1 MRKFTTL
8 KSAGKA
14 MLMTFTA
21 LTGLVTAVHA
31 QPTATV
37 TVGTGTGKSYNNPI
51 NSCYGYTYSQQI
63 YTQAQILAA
72 NGNVAPPT
80 NLITKI
86 RFFYHADFPPSSTAN
101 SNDWTVYMGNTTTT
115 AFASN
120 TAWIPTTAMTQVFTG
135 IVTFPANQNWFEIV
149 LPTAFVWDGTSS
161 IVIAVD
167 ENAPN
172 YNCSMQWRFTALTN
186 QGIYYFDDVTNP
198 VPATPPTGTR
208 TNERPNAQFDFMVP
222 PDNAGATSIFV
233 PGTPFC
239 SGPAN
244 VTARI
249 HNYGSNIINNVVV
262 NWSVDGVLQTPITY
276 STPIDMENTTAGPDA
291 DIVLGSVVFDYDIP
305 VDIVAWTSMPNGV
318 TDTKKSNDTA
328 AQSITS
334 TRQGV
339 DFTISPQDTTICIG
353 NSIVLDAGT
362 FTHNP
367 IYVWSTGALTQT
379 ISVSAPGPYSVK
391 VMNSDGCQ
399 DKDTIYVNV
408 YPNPVANSIAIID
421 NGGGSFTFN
430 IIGAQNVT
438 NYTWDF
444 GDGTI
449 ESGPGPKTHTYDD
462 DGEYT
467 AKVTLTND
475 CGEVVIT
482 RLIAVS
488 NGATDINDIAGL
500 QRELKVFPNPGRD
513 MVTIGHNGGIKM
525 QRVAIYNLMGQQVYS
540 SEVKNGDRHQVSVSG
555 MASGIYNV
563 VIFTDKGKATK
574 KLEVIK

>member
-1 MRKFTTL
+1 MKNIYACICRIGTIAAGLFLTVALPVAVNAQTYCTPAYSTGCTSGDDIDDVILNGANGTMISNLGNPCPAGGYQNYTT
-8 KSAGKA
+8 STAPN
-14 MLMTFTA
+14 MTADLILGNTY
-21 LTGLVTAVHA
+21 TGNVTTNYAFGNESVKIWIDFNNNG
-31 QPTATV
+31 TFETTEVVATLNNISS
-37 TVGTGTGKSYNNPI
+37 TSTGAISIAIPAITSVGTRRMRIRLN
-51 NSCYGYTYSQQI
+51 YT
-63 YTQAQILAA
+63 
-72 NGNVAPPT
+72 
-80 NLITKI
+80 
-86 RFFYHADFPPSSTAN
+86 STAAGIDPCN
-101 SNDWTVYMGNTTTT
+101 S
-115 AFASN
+115 
-120 TAWIPTTAMTQVFTG
+120 
-135 IVTFPANQNWFEIV
+135 VTWGECHDYNVNI
-149 LPTAFVWDGTSS
+149 LPLA
-161 IVIAVD
+161 
-167 ENAPN
+167 
-172 YNCSMQWRFTALTN
+172 
-186 QGIYYFDDVTNP
+186 
-198 VPATPPTGTR
+198 
-208 TNERPNAQFDFMVP
+208 P
-222 PDNAGATSIFV
+222 PDNAGVDSLVAPDMNGV
-233 PGTPFC
+233 FC
-239 SGPAN
+239 SGQQEVKVRVRNLGVNP
-244 VTARI
+244 
-249 HNYGSNIINNVVV
+249 INSLTV
-262 NWSVDGVLQTPITY
+262 NWSVNGVLQTPVMYNNLIDSIY
-276 STPIDMENTTAGPDA
+276 SPSTNMATVT
-291 DIVLGSVVFDYDIP
+291 LGNVVFPYATGVNIKS
-305 VDIVAWTSMPNGV
+305 WTSMPNGV
-318 TDTKKSNDTA
+318 PDNDHSDDTLSLTVTSNKQGIDLGITPGDT
-328 AQSITS
+328 I
-334 TRQGV
+334 
-339 DFTISPQDTTICIG
+339 ICMGTAIA
-353 NSIVLDAGT
+353 LDAGA
-362 FTHNP
+362 FTQNP
-367 IYVWSTGALTQT
+367 IYIWSTGALTQT
-379 ISVSAPGPYSVK
+379 ITVSEAGLYSVK

-399 DKDTIYVNV
+399 DRDTVYVNV